1 MGSTGEADRKRRH
14 FNSIPPTAVA
24 SKKQP
29 FLPISEE
36 KKLDAAVLQFQN
48 QKLVQKLEAQ
58 KVECSTLENKFLQLK
73 EKQKPYDSTLKAV
86 NKSWEALITDLE
98 SRSIHTRKSS
108 GQDVGHTPNVKDGPP
123 SYTEN
128 AFLSRLME
136 TGATESSSSNNCT
149 EQIKEDREHTV
160 SAKTGNILNN
170 IIVAIDDLWCLKD
183 GLYAAVRKE
192 LQNDGSCRQLAELES
207 EVKNLRF
214 AIADVHL
221 NHRSL
226 ARELQSHRDID
237 AKNKA
242 ELKRLKGELESA
254 VAELQES
261 NCKLA
266 TLKAERDATKG
277 AFFPFL
283 NLGSKHVSGDKVKDK
298 HIDLH
303 EMESALK
310 ELLVIPFF
318 LLSYLVKFLKLKVD
332 AMIYLSCQEQ
342 ASSRLT
348 ELKGL
353 HEERIQILQRLSN
366 LQVEKDNLAWREKEL
381 SIKNDIADVFQRS
394 LAVANS
400 RASHLGAE
408 IQRQVDDRK
417 RIEAKLEEASREPG
431 RTEIIADFKSLLS
444 SFPEAMSLMQSQ
456 LGKYKEAAV
465 DIHSLRADVLSLSS
479 ILDRKAKE
487 IENLSVRS
495 TDQVTQM
502 HKLQAMV
509 QDLKDSDGELKL
521 ILEMYRREFTDSSD
535 ILEARDSEF
544 KEWAHVQSLKSGL
557 DEHNLELRV
566 KTANEAEAISQQK
579 LAAAE
584 AEIAELRHKLEA
596 SKRDKSR
603 LTDSLKAKIE
613 ENEAYLSEIESIG
626 QAYDD
631 MQTQNQQL
639 LQQITERDDYNIK
652 APRFL
657 NSLTPPI
664 ISRMRLVLEGLRAK
678 QLQDTLLLEK
688 HNMEKEIQQASTSLD
703 FYNMKAARIED
714 QLRFCSDQVQKLGE
728 ERFQKSVS
736 LENTQ
741 KRLSDM
747 RRSSHQAKESL
758 EDSQLKIEKSR
769 AALVELQIEIERER
783 FKKKRL
789 EEELEVARRKVVHL
803 RAKTEGNL
811 MVERLQ
817 QELREYREILKCSI
831 CLDRPKEIIP
841 FFRLLLQNATISSA
855 TLVCIKSP
863 KVVTASV
870 RSSHQN
876 WLSMRFDPHLTC
888 LHCHHTYEHSQVPY
902 STLNAKY
909 ITIFKGICRVMNKY
923 RKQQRQNYL
932 ESQDRLVRICKICSR
947 PKLYEPNW
955 LNPRCRLIGQ
965 GRSPYIQSLA
975 TWAKHLER
983 TRNNLKR
990 KSAQGKTPS
999 AMGTNTSLN
1008 REAIPKQDTK
1018 GRQRKTQKRR
1028 QIDFLKEERI
1038 SNPQGCS
1045 HSAFHIQG
1053 KKVCK
1058 ALQQSDIML
1067 VQNHLPATMRPQA
1080 AAGNTTKT
1088 RRHGK
1093 QKERAFT
1100 GEPPPEEGDYTA
1112 PGGAS

>member
-1 MGSTGEADRKRRH
+1 
-14 FNSIPPTAVA
+14 
-24 SKKQP
+24 
-29 FLPISEE
+29 
-36 KKLDAAVLQFQN
+36 
-48 QKLVQKLEAQ
+48 
-58 KVECSTLENKFLQLK
+58 
-73 EKQKPYDSTLKAV
+73 
-86 NKSWEALITDLE
+86 
-98 SRSIHTRKSS
+98 
-108 GQDVGHTPNVKDGPP
+108 
-123 SYTEN
+123 
-128 AFLSRLME
+128 ME

-160 SAKTGNILNN
+160 SAKSGNILNN

-192 LQNDGSCRQLAELES
+192 LQNDGSCGQLAELES

-277 AFFPFL
+277 AFFPVL

-310 ELLVIPFF
+310 ELL
-318 LLSYLVKFLKLKVD
+318 
-332 AMIYLSCQEQ
+332 EQ

-366 LQVEKDNLAWREKEL
+366 LQNALKSVKCISSSKVYLLVRDQLEKSKSEVFLHQDLFEKLQVEKDNLAWREKEL

-408 IQRQVDDRK
+408 IQRQVDERK

-444 SFPEAMSLMQSQ
+444 SFPEAMSSMQSQ

-521 ILEMYRREFTDSSD
+521 ILEMYRREFTDSSY

-544 KEWAHVQSLKSGL
+544 KAWAHVQSLKSCL

-652 APRFL
+652 
-657 NSLTPPI
+657 
-664 ISRMRLVLEGLRAK
+664 LVLEGLRAK

-831 CLDRPKEIIP
+831 CLDRPKEVVITKCYHLFCNPCVHKITESRHRKCP
-841 FFRLLLQNATISSA
+841 
-855 TLVCIKSP
+855 VCA
-863 KVVTASV
+863 ASFGANDV
-870 RSSHQN
+870 K
-876 WLSMRFDPHLTC
+876 P
-888 LHCHHTYEHSQVPY
+888 V
-902 STLNAKY
+902 Y
-909 ITIFKGICRVMNKY
+909 I
-923 RKQQRQNYL
+923 
-932 ESQDRLVRICKICSR
+932 
-947 PKLYEPNW
+947 
-955 LNPRCRLIGQ
+955 
-965 GRSPYIQSLA
+965 
-975 TWAKHLER
+975 
-983 TRNNLKR
+983 
-990 KSAQGKTPS
+990 
-999 AMGTNTSLN
+999 
-1008 REAIPKQDTK
+1008 
-1018 GRQRKTQKRR
+1018 
-1028 QIDFLKEERI
+1028 
-1038 SNPQGCS
+1038 
-1045 HSAFHIQG
+1045 
-1053 KKVCK
+1053 
-1058 ALQQSDIML
+1058 
-1067 VQNHLPATMRPQA
+1067 
-1080 AAGNTTKT
+1080 
-1088 RRHGK
+1088 
-1093 QKERAFT
+1093 
-1100 GEPPPEEGDYTA
+1100 
-1112 PGGAS
+1112 

>member
-24 SKKQP
+24 SKKEP

-277 AFFPFL
+277 AFFPVL

-310 ELLVIPFF
+310 ELL
-318 LLSYLVKFLKLKVD
+318 
-332 AMIYLSCQEQ
+332 EQ

-366 LQVEKDNLAWREKEL
+366 LQNALKSVKCISSSKVYLLVRDQLEKSKSEVFLHQDLFEKLQVEKDNLAWREKEL

-408 IQRQVDDRK
+408 IQRQVDERK

-444 SFPEAMSLMQSQ
+444 SFPEAMSSMQSQ

-544 KEWAHVQSLKSGL
+544 KAWAHVQSLKSGL

-652 APRFL
+652 
-657 NSLTPPI
+657 
-664 ISRMRLVLEGLRAK
+664 LVLEGLRAK

-831 CLDRPKEIIP
+831 CLDRPKEVVITKCYHLFCNPCVHKITESRHRKCP
-841 FFRLLLQNATISSA
+841 
-855 TLVCIKSP
+855 VCA
-863 KVVTASV
+863 ASFGANDV
-870 RSSHQN
+870 K
-876 WLSMRFDPHLTC
+876 P
-888 LHCHHTYEHSQVPY
+888 V
-902 STLNAKY
+902 Y
-909 ITIFKGICRVMNKY
+909 I
-923 RKQQRQNYL
+923 
-932 ESQDRLVRICKICSR
+932 
-947 PKLYEPNW
+947 
-955 LNPRCRLIGQ
+955 
-965 GRSPYIQSLA
+965 
-975 TWAKHLER
+975 
-983 TRNNLKR
+983 
-990 KSAQGKTPS
+990 
-999 AMGTNTSLN
+999 
-1008 REAIPKQDTK
+1008 
-1018 GRQRKTQKRR
+1018 
-1028 QIDFLKEERI
+1028 
-1038 SNPQGCS
+1038 
-1045 HSAFHIQG
+1045 
-1053 KKVCK
+1053 
-1058 ALQQSDIML
+1058 
-1067 VQNHLPATMRPQA
+1067 
-1080 AAGNTTKT
+1080 
-1088 RRHGK
+1088 
-1093 QKERAFT
+1093 
-1100 GEPPPEEGDYTA
+1100 
-1112 PGGAS
+1112 

>member
-86 NKSWEALITDLE
+86 NTSWEALITDLE

-160 SAKTGNILNN
+160 STKTGNILNN

-277 AFFPFL
+277 AFFPVL

-318 LLSYLVKFLKLKVD
+318 LLSYLVKFLQLKVD

-353 HEERIQILQRLSN
+353 HEERIQILQQLSN
-366 LQVEKDNLAWREKEL
+366 LQNTLKSVKCISSSKVYLLVRDQLEKSKSEVFLHQDLFEKLQVEKDNLAWREKEL

-408 IQRQVDDRK
+408 IQRQVDERK

-431 RTEIIADFKSLLS
+431 RMEIIADFKSLLS
-444 SFPEAMSLMQSQ
+444 SFPEAMSSMQSQ

-544 KEWAHVQSLKSGL
+544 KAWAHVQSLKSCL

-652 APRFL
+652 
-657 NSLTPPI
+657 
-664 ISRMRLVLEGLRAK
+664 LVLEGLRAK

-703 FYNMKAARIED
+703 FYNMKAVRIED

-789 EEELEVARRKVVHL
+789 EEELEVARRKVIHL

-831 CLDRPKEIIP
+831 CLDRPKEASLIMIYNIAYSYGLFGSVLDTVFYLACFLHLFP
-841 FFRLLLQNATISSA
+841 NLLIDYSVLQVVITKCYHLFCNPCVHKITESRHRKCP
-855 TLVCIKSP
+855 VCA
-863 KVVTASV
+863 ASFGANDV
-870 RSSHQN
+870 K
-876 WLSMRFDPHLTC
+876 P
-888 LHCHHTYEHSQVPY
+888 V
-902 STLNAKY
+902 Y
-909 ITIFKGICRVMNKY
+909 I
-923 RKQQRQNYL
+923 
-932 ESQDRLVRICKICSR
+932 
-947 PKLYEPNW
+947 
-955 LNPRCRLIGQ
+955 
-965 GRSPYIQSLA
+965 
-975 TWAKHLER
+975 
-983 TRNNLKR
+983 
-990 KSAQGKTPS
+990 
-999 AMGTNTSLN
+999 
-1008 REAIPKQDTK
+1008 
-1018 GRQRKTQKRR
+1018 
-1028 QIDFLKEERI
+1028 
-1038 SNPQGCS
+1038 
-1045 HSAFHIQG
+1045 
-1053 KKVCK
+1053 
-1058 ALQQSDIML
+1058 
-1067 VQNHLPATMRPQA
+1067 
-1080 AAGNTTKT
+1080 
-1088 RRHGK
+1088 
-1093 QKERAFT
+1093 
-1100 GEPPPEEGDYTA
+1100 
-1112 PGGAS
+1112 

>member
-1 MGSTGEADRKRRH
+1 
-14 FNSIPPTAVA
+14 
-24 SKKQP
+24 
-29 FLPISEE
+29 
-36 KKLDAAVLQFQN
+36 
-48 QKLVQKLEAQ
+48 
-58 KVECSTLENKFLQLK
+58 
-73 EKQKPYDSTLKAV
+73 
-86 NKSWEALITDLE
+86 
-98 SRSIHTRKSS
+98 
-108 GQDVGHTPNVKDGPP
+108 
-123 SYTEN
+123 
-128 AFLSRLME
+128 
-136 TGATESSSSNNCT
+136 
-149 EQIKEDREHTV
+149 
-160 SAKTGNILNN
+160 
-170 IIVAIDDLWCLKD
+170 
-183 GLYAAVRKE
+183 
-192 LQNDGSCRQLAELES
+192 
-207 EVKNLRF
+207 
-214 AIADVHL
+214 
-221 NHRSL
+221 
-226 ARELQSHRDID
+226 
-237 AKNKA
+237 
-242 ELKRLKGELESA
+242 
-254 VAELQES
+254 
-261 NCKLA
+261 
-266 TLKAERDATKG
+266 
-277 AFFPFL
+277 
-283 NLGSKHVSGDKVKDK
+283 
-298 HIDLH
+298 
-303 EMESALK
+303 
-310 ELLVIPFF
+310 
-318 LLSYLVKFLKLKVD
+318 
-332 AMIYLSCQEQ
+332 
-342 ASSRLT
+342 
-348 ELKGL
+348 
-353 HEERIQILQRLSN
+353 
-366 LQVEKDNLAWREKEL
+366 VEKDNLAWREKEL

-408 IQRQVDDRK
+408 IQRQVDERK
-417 RIEAKLEEASREPG
+417 RIEAKLEEASREP
-431 RTEIIADFKSLLS
+431 DFKSLLS
-444 SFPEAMSLMQSQ
+444 SFPEAMSSMQSQ

-521 ILEMYRREFTDSSD
+521 ILEMYRREFTDSSY

-544 KEWAHVQSLKSGL
+544 KAWAHVQSLKSCL

-652 APRFL
+652 
-657 NSLTPPI
+657 
-664 ISRMRLVLEGLRAK
+664 LVLEGLRAK

-831 CLDRPKEIIP
+831 CLDRPKEVVITKCYHLFCNPCVHKITESRHRKCP
-841 FFRLLLQNATISSA
+841 
-855 TLVCIKSP
+855 VCA
-863 KVVTASV
+863 AS
-870 RSSHQN
+870 
-876 WLSMRFDPHLTC
+876 F
-888 LHCHHTYEHSQVPY
+888 
-902 STLNAKY
+902 
-909 ITIFKGICRVMNKY
+909 
-923 RKQQRQNYL
+923 
-932 ESQDRLVRICKICSR
+932 
-947 PKLYEPNW
+947 
-955 LNPRCRLIGQ
+955 
-965 GRSPYIQSLA
+965 
-975 TWAKHLER
+975 
-983 TRNNLKR
+983 
-990 KSAQGKTPS
+990 
-999 AMGTNTSLN
+999 
-1008 REAIPKQDTK
+1008 
-1018 GRQRKTQKRR
+1018 
-1028 QIDFLKEERI
+1028 
-1038 SNPQGCS
+1038 
-1045 HSAFHIQG
+1045 
-1053 KKVCK
+1053 
-1058 ALQQSDIML
+1058 
-1067 VQNHLPATMRPQA
+1067 
-1080 AAGNTTKT
+1080 
-1088 RRHGK
+1088 
-1093 QKERAFT
+1093 
-1100 GEPPPEEGDYTA
+1100 
-1112 PGGAS
+1112 GANDVKP

>member
-14 FNSIPPTAVA
+14 FNSISPTAVA

-58 KVECSTLENKFLQLK
+58 KVEYSTLENKFLQLK

-160 SAKTGNILNN
+160 SAKTGNILHN

-277 AFFPFL
+277 AFFPVL

-303 EMESALK
+303 EMKSALK
-310 ELLVIPFF
+310 ELL
-318 LLSYLVKFLKLKVD
+318 
-332 AMIYLSCQEQ
+332 EQ

-353 HEERIQILQRLSN
+353 HEERIQILQQLSN
-366 LQVEKDNLAWREKEL
+366 LQNTLKSVKCISSSKVFLLVRDQLEKSKSEVFLHQDLFEKLQVEKDNLAWREKEL

-444 SFPEAMSLMQSQ
+444 SFPEAMSSMQNQ

-465 DIHSLRADVLSLSS
+465 DIHSLRADVQSLSS
-479 ILDRKAKE
+479 ILNRKAKD

-495 TDQVTQM
+495 TDQVSQM

-544 KEWAHVQSLKSGL
+544 KAWAHVQSLKSCL

-652 APRFL
+652 
-657 NSLTPPI
+657 
-664 ISRMRLVLEGLRAK
+664 LVLEGLRAK

-747 RRSSHQAKESL
+747 RRSSHQVKESL
-758 EDSQLKIEKSR
+758 EDSQFKIERSR
-769 AALVELQIEIERER
+769 AALLELQIEIERER
-783 FKKKRL
+783 FKKKRI

-803 RAKTEGNL
+803 QAKTEGNS
-811 MVERLQ
+811 MIERLQ
-817 QELREYREILKCSI
+817 EELREYREILKCSI
-831 CLDRPKEIIP
+831 CLDRPKEVVITKCYHLFCNP
-841 FFRLLLQNATISSA
+841 CVHKVTENRHRKCP
-855 TLVCIKSP
+855 VCA
-863 KVVTASV
+863 ASFGANDV
-870 RSSHQN
+870 K
-876 WLSMRFDPHLTC
+876 P
-888 LHCHHTYEHSQVPY
+888 V
-902 STLNAKY
+902 Y
-909 ITIFKGICRVMNKY
+909 I
-923 RKQQRQNYL
+923 
-932 ESQDRLVRICKICSR
+932 
-947 PKLYEPNW
+947 
-955 LNPRCRLIGQ
+955 
-965 GRSPYIQSLA
+965 
-975 TWAKHLER
+975 
-983 TRNNLKR
+983 
-990 KSAQGKTPS
+990 
-999 AMGTNTSLN
+999 
-1008 REAIPKQDTK
+1008 
-1018 GRQRKTQKRR
+1018 
-1028 QIDFLKEERI
+1028 
-1038 SNPQGCS
+1038 
-1045 HSAFHIQG
+1045 
-1053 KKVCK
+1053 
-1058 ALQQSDIML
+1058 
-1067 VQNHLPATMRPQA
+1067 
-1080 AAGNTTKT
+1080 
-1088 RRHGK
+1088 
-1093 QKERAFT
+1093 
-1100 GEPPPEEGDYTA
+1100 
-1112 PGGAS
+1112 

>member
-108 GQDVGHTPNVKDGPP
+108 GQDDVGHTPNVKDGPP

-277 AFFPFL
+277 AFFPAL

-310 ELLVIPFF
+310 ELL
-318 LLSYLVKFLKLKVD
+318 
-332 AMIYLSCQEQ
+332 EQ

-353 HEERIQILQRLSN
+353 HEERIQILQQLSN
-366 LQVEKDNLAWREKEL
+366 LQNALKSVKCISSSKVYLLVRDQLEKSKSEVFLHQDLFEKLQVEKDNLAWREKEL

-408 IQRQVDDRK
+408 IQRHVDERK

-444 SFPEAMSLMQSQ
+444 SFPEAMSSMQSE

-544 KEWAHVQSLKSGL
+544 KAWAHVQSLKSCL

-652 APRFL
+652 
-657 NSLTPPI
+657 
-664 ISRMRLVLEGLRAK
+664 LVLEGLRAK

-688 HNMEKEIQQASTSLD
+688 HNMEKEIQQASASLD

-736 LENTQ
+736 LENMQ

-831 CLDRPKEIIP
+831 CLDRPKEV
-841 FFRLLLQNATISSA
+841 S
-855 TLVCIKSP
+855 
-863 KVVTASV
+863 
-870 RSSHQN
+870 
-876 WLSMRFDPHLTC
+876 
-888 LHCHHTYEHSQVPY
+888 
-902 STLNAKY
+902 
-909 ITIFKGICRVMNKY
+909 
-923 RKQQRQNYL
+923 
-932 ESQDRLVRICKICSR
+932 
-947 PKLYEPNW
+947 
-955 LNPRCRLIGQ
+955 LIM
-965 GRSPYIQSLA
+965 I
-975 TWAKHLER
+975 
-983 TRNNLKR
+983 
-990 KSAQGKTPS
+990 
-999 AMGTNTSLN
+999 
-1008 REAIPKQDTK
+1008 
-1018 GRQRKTQKRR
+1018 
-1028 QIDFLKEERI
+1028 
-1038 SNPQGCS
+1038 
-1045 HSAFHIQG
+1045 
-1053 KKVCK
+1053 
-1058 ALQQSDIML
+1058 
-1067 VQNHLPATMRPQA
+1067 
-1080 AAGNTTKT
+1080 
-1088 RRHGK
+1088 
-1093 QKERAFT
+1093 
-1100 GEPPPEEGDYTA
+1100 
-1112 PGGAS
+1112 

>member
-14 FNSIPPTAVA
+14 FNSISPTAVA

-58 KVECSTLENKFLQLK
+58 KVEYSTLENKFLQLK

-160 SAKTGNILNN
+160 SAKTGNILHN

-277 AFFPFL
+277 AFFPVL

-303 EMESALK
+303 EMKSALK
-310 ELLVIPFF
+310 ELL
-318 LLSYLVKFLKLKVD
+318 
-332 AMIYLSCQEQ
+332 EQ

-353 HEERIQILQRLSN
+353 HEERIQILQQLSN
-366 LQVEKDNLAWREKEL
+366 LQNTLKSVKCISSSKVFLLVRDQLEKSKSEVFLHQDLFEKL
-381 SIKNDIADVFQRS
+381 QRS

-444 SFPEAMSLMQSQ
+444 SFPEAMSSMQNQ

-465 DIHSLRADVLSLSS
+465 DIHSLRADVQSLSS
-479 ILDRKAKE
+479 ILNRKAKD

-495 TDQVTQM
+495 TDQVSQM

-544 KEWAHVQSLKSGL
+544 KAWAHVQSLKSCL

-652 APRFL
+652 
-657 NSLTPPI
+657 
-664 ISRMRLVLEGLRAK
+664 LVLEGLRAK

-747 RRSSHQAKESL
+747 RRSSHQVKESL
-758 EDSQLKIEKSR
+758 EDSQFKIERSR
-769 AALVELQIEIERER
+769 AALLELQIEIERER
-783 FKKKRL
+783 FKKKRI

-803 RAKTEGNL
+803 QAKTEGNS
-811 MVERLQ
+811 MIERLQ
-817 QELREYREILKCSI
+817 EELREYREILKCSI
-831 CLDRPKEIIP
+831 CLDRPKEVVITKCYHLFCNP
-841 FFRLLLQNATISSA
+841 CVHKVTENRHRKCP
-855 TLVCIKSP
+855 VCA
-863 KVVTASV
+863 ASFGANDV
-870 RSSHQN
+870 K
-876 WLSMRFDPHLTC
+876 P
-888 LHCHHTYEHSQVPY
+888 V
-902 STLNAKY
+902 Y
-909 ITIFKGICRVMNKY
+909 I
-923 RKQQRQNYL
+923 
-932 ESQDRLVRICKICSR
+932 
-947 PKLYEPNW
+947 
-955 LNPRCRLIGQ
+955 
-965 GRSPYIQSLA
+965 
-975 TWAKHLER
+975 
-983 TRNNLKR
+983 
-990 KSAQGKTPS
+990 
-999 AMGTNTSLN
+999 
-1008 REAIPKQDTK
+1008 
-1018 GRQRKTQKRR
+1018 
-1028 QIDFLKEERI
+1028 
-1038 SNPQGCS
+1038 
-1045 HSAFHIQG
+1045 
-1053 KKVCK
+1053 
-1058 ALQQSDIML
+1058 
-1067 VQNHLPATMRPQA
+1067 
-1080 AAGNTTKT
+1080 
-1088 RRHGK
+1088 
-1093 QKERAFT
+1093 
-1100 GEPPPEEGDYTA
+1100 
-1112 PGGAS
+1112 

>member
-183 GLYAAVRKE
+183 ELYAAVRKE

-242 ELKRLKGELESA
+242 ELKRLKGELENA

-277 AFFPFL
+277 AFFPVL

-366 LQVEKDNLAWREKEL
+366 LQNALKSVKCISSSKVYLLVRDQLEKSKSEVFLHQDLFEKLQVEKDNLAWREKEL

-408 IQRQVDDRK
+408 IQRQVDERK

-444 SFPEAMSLMQSQ
+444 SFPEAMSSMQSQ

-544 KEWAHVQSLKSGL
+544 KAWAHVQSLKSCL

-652 APRFL
+652 
-657 NSLTPPI
+657 
-664 ISRMRLVLEGLRAK
+664 LVLEGLRAK

-831 CLDRPKEIIP
+831 CLDRPKEVSLIMIYNIAYSYGLFNSVLDTVFYLACFLHLFP
-841 FFRLLLQNATISSA
+841 NLLIDYSVLQVVITKCYHLFCNPCVHKITESRHRKCP
-855 TLVCIKSP
+855 VCA
-863 KVVTASV
+863 ASFGANDV
-870 RSSHQN
+870 K
-876 WLSMRFDPHLTC
+876 P
-888 LHCHHTYEHSQVPY
+888 V
-902 STLNAKY
+902 Y
-909 ITIFKGICRVMNKY
+909 I
-923 RKQQRQNYL
+923 
-932 ESQDRLVRICKICSR
+932 
-947 PKLYEPNW
+947 
-955 LNPRCRLIGQ
+955 
-965 GRSPYIQSLA
+965 
-975 TWAKHLER
+975 
-983 TRNNLKR
+983 
-990 KSAQGKTPS
+990 
-999 AMGTNTSLN
+999 
-1008 REAIPKQDTK
+1008 
-1018 GRQRKTQKRR
+1018 
-1028 QIDFLKEERI
+1028 
-1038 SNPQGCS
+1038 
-1045 HSAFHIQG
+1045 
-1053 KKVCK
+1053 
-1058 ALQQSDIML
+1058 
-1067 VQNHLPATMRPQA
+1067 
-1080 AAGNTTKT
+1080 
-1088 RRHGK
+1088 
-1093 QKERAFT
+1093 
-1100 GEPPPEEGDYTA
+1100 
-1112 PGGAS
+1112 

>member
-73 EKQKPYDSTLKAV
+73 EKQKSYDSTLKAV

-160 SAKTGNILNN
+160 SAKSGNILNN

-192 LQNDGSCRQLAELES
+192 LQNDGSCGQLAELES

-277 AFFPFL
+277 AFFPVL

-310 ELLVIPFF
+310 ELL
-318 LLSYLVKFLKLKVD
+318 
-332 AMIYLSCQEQ
+332 EQ

-366 LQVEKDNLAWREKEL
+366 LQNALKSVKCISSSKVYLLVRDQLEKSKSEVFLHQDLFEKLQVEKDNLAWREKEL

-408 IQRQVDDRK
+408 IQRQVDERK

-444 SFPEAMSLMQSQ
+444 SFPEAMSSMQSQ

-521 ILEMYRREFTDSSD
+521 ILEMYRREFTDSSY

-544 KEWAHVQSLKSGL
+544 KAWAHVQSLKSCL

-613 ENEAYLSEIESIG
+613 ENEAYLSEIEVS
-626 QAYDD
+626 
-631 MQTQNQQL
+631 
-639 LQQITERDDYNIK
+639 
-652 APRFL
+652 FL
-657 NSLTPPI
+657 SFSL
-664 ISRMRLVLEGLRAK
+664 G
-678 QLQDTLLLEK
+678 
-688 HNMEKEIQQASTSLD
+688 
-703 FYNMKAARIED
+703 
-714 QLRFCSDQVQKLGE
+714 
-728 ERFQKSVS
+728 
-736 LENTQ
+736 
-741 KRLSDM
+741 
-747 RRSSHQAKESL
+747 
-758 EDSQLKIEKSR
+758 
-769 AALVELQIEIERER
+769 
-783 FKKKRL
+783 
-789 EEELEVARRKVVHL
+789 
-803 RAKTEGNL
+803 
-811 MVERLQ
+811 
-817 QELREYREILKCSI
+817 
-831 CLDRPKEIIP
+831 
-841 FFRLLLQNATISSA
+841 
-855 TLVCIKSP
+855 
-863 KVVTASV
+863 
-870 RSSHQN
+870 
-876 WLSMRFDPHLTC
+876 
-888 LHCHHTYEHSQVPY
+888 
-902 STLNAKY
+902 
-909 ITIFKGICRVMNKY
+909 
-923 RKQQRQNYL
+923 
-932 ESQDRLVRICKICSR
+932 
-947 PKLYEPNW
+947 
-955 LNPRCRLIGQ
+955 
-965 GRSPYIQSLA
+965 
-975 TWAKHLER
+975 
-983 TRNNLKR
+983 
-990 KSAQGKTPS
+990 
-999 AMGTNTSLN
+999 
-1008 REAIPKQDTK
+1008 
-1018 GRQRKTQKRR
+1018 
-1028 QIDFLKEERI
+1028 
-1038 SNPQGCS
+1038 
-1045 HSAFHIQG
+1045 SAFG
-1053 KKVCK
+1053 TFVMF
-1058 ALQQSDIML
+1058 S
-1067 VQNHLPATMRPQA
+1067 
-1080 AAGNTTKT
+1080 
-1088 RRHGK
+1088 
-1093 QKERAFT
+1093 
-1100 GEPPPEEGDYTA
+1100 
-1112 PGGAS
+1112 